1 MVLDE
6 RSRHQLYLRLE
17 EALGP
22 DAATTLMEHLPP
34 VGWADVA
41 TKRDLDA
48 LEQRLDHRFETI
60 DHRFETIEH
69 RFETMDHRFES
80 LEERIDLRSEAL
92 ENKLLAAFRGELQ
105 AALTTQS
112 RQLAIALAGTA
123 AAVSAVAFTAAGL
136 S

>member
-48 LEQRLDHRFETI
+48 LEQRVDLRFAALDERLDHRFEAI
-60 DHRFETIEH
+60 DHRF
-69 RFETMDHRFES
+69 RS
-80 LEERIDLRSEAL
+80 LEERIDLRSEGL

-105 AALTTQS
+105 TALTTQS

-123 AAVSAVAFTAAGL
+123 AAVSALAFTAAGL
-136 S
+136 T